1 MIAALRRLYVRV
13 RVWLATDPPDRDDPD
28 DRVW

>member
-1 MIAALRRLYVRV
+1 MTERIYRVLARV
-13 RVWLATDPPDRDDPD
+13 REWLATDPPDRDDPE